1 MRDLS
6 LPSHDAPMT
15 EPSQSLEDTAL
26 DWVVLLNSGKAT
38 AADQLAYQ
46 QWRDMSPEHQVL
58 ADDAQSL
65 WAMLGHTPTA
75 RQFETSKKSAVRR
88 ARAWWPALAA
98 SVALAVAGTMGWQQ
112 WPALNSD
119 FHTGTGQ
126 QKTVMLA
133 DGSKVILNSAS
144 ALSLEFS
151 NDERRV
157 ILREGEALFEPAAD
171 TRPFVVRSGD
181 ERLQASGGAFS
192 VRRDGDA
199 LTLVVSAGQVQLSG
213 AHQPVMVQADQRLE
227 HRSGQPL
234 LAQQKVDAASL
245 TAWQRGKLIFNGR
258 PLGEVIGELER
269 YQHGR
274 ILISD
279 RELAALPVSGVFELN
294 DPQGS
299 LRTLEQRYPLK
310 VTYLPWLAVLH

>member
-6 LPSHDAPMT
+6 LSSHDATMT
-15 EPSQSLEDTAL
+15 DTPQSLEDTAL

-38 AADQLAYQ
+38 TEDQRAYQ
-46 QWRDMSPEHQVL
+46 QWRALSAEHQAV
-58 ADDAQSL
+58 ADEAQAL
-65 WAMLGHTPTA
+65 WVMLGHTPTA
-75 RQFETSKKSAVRR
+75 RQFQPPQAVVRR
-88 ARAWWPALAA
+88 ARARWPALAA
-98 SVALAVAGTMGWQQ
+98 SVVLAVAGLAGWQQ
-112 WPALNSD
+112 WPTLNSD
-119 FHTGTGQ
+119 YHTGVGQ
-126 QKTVMLA
+126 QQTVTLA
-133 DGSKVILNSAS
+133 DGSKVILNSSS
-144 ALSLEFS
+144 AVSVAFS
-151 NDERRV
+151 ADERTV
-157 ILREGEALFEPAAD
+157 ILRAGEALFEPVND
-171 TRPFVVRSGD
+171 SRPFVVRSGD
-181 ERLQASGGAFS
+181 ERLQASNAVFS
-192 VRRDGDA
+192 VRREGDA
-199 LTLVVSAGQVQLSG
+199 LTLVVGSGQVQLSG
-213 AHQPVMVQADQRLE
+213 AHQPVLVQADQRLE
-227 HRSGQPL
+227 HQSGQPL
-234 LAQQKVDAASL
+234 FAQQNVDAASL

>member
-6 LPSHDAPMT
+6 LSSHDAPMT

-38 AADQLAYQ
+38 AADQLAYE
-46 QWRDMSPEHQVL
+46 QWRALSPEHQGV
-58 ADDAQSL
+58 ADEAQSL

-75 RQFETSKKSAVRR
+75 RQFKAPPPVAHR

-98 SVALAVAGTMGWQQ
+98 SVVLAVAGVFGWQQ

-119 FHTGTGQ
+119 YHTGVGQ
-126 QKTVMLA
+126 QQTVTLA

-144 ALSLEFS
+144 ALSLAFS
-151 NDERRV
+151 ADERTV

-171 TRPFVVRSGD
+171 ARPFVVRSGD

-213 AHQPVMVQADQRLE
+213 AHQPVLVQADQRLQ
-227 HRSGQPL
+227 HQSGQPL

>member
-1 MRDLS
+1 
-6 LPSHDAPMT
+6 MT

-38 AADQLAYQ
+38 ADDQRAYQ
-46 QWRDMSPEHQVL
+46 HWRSLSAEHQVV
-58 ADDAQSL
+58 ADEAQAL

-75 RQFETSKKSAVRR
+75 KQFKAAPPAGRR
-88 ARAWWPALAA
+88 LKTWWPALAA
-98 SVALAVAGTMGWQQ
+98 SVVLAVAGLAGWQQ
-112 WPALNSD
+112 WPMLNSD
-119 FHTGTGQ
+119 YHTSVGQ
-126 QKTVMLA
+126 QQIVTLA
-133 DGSKVILNSAS
+133 DGSKIILNSAS
-144 ALSLEFS
+144 AVSVVFS
-151 NDERRV
+151 ADERTV
-157 ILREGEALFEPAAD
+157 ILRAGEALFEPATDA
-171 TRPFVVRSGD
+171 RPFVVRSGD
-181 ERLQASGGAFS
+181 EQMQAGNAVFS

-199 LTLVVSAGQVQLSG
+199 LTLVVSAGQVQLKGS
-213 AHQPVMVQADQRLE
+213 HQPVVVQADQRLAYQ
-227 HRSGQPL
+227 SGQPL

-258 PLGEVIGELER
+258 PLAEVMGELER
-269 YQHGR
+269 YQHGK
-274 ILISD
+274 IVISD

>member
-1 MRDLS
+1 
-6 LPSHDAPMT
+6 MT
-15 EPSQSLEDTAL
+15 DSAQSLEDIAL

-38 AADQLAYQ
+38 AEDQQAYQ
-46 QWRDMSPEHQVL
+46 QWRALSEEHQRVT
-58 ADDAQSL
+58 DDAQSL

-75 RQFETSKKSAVRR
+75 RQFQAPQPASRR
-88 ARAWWPALAA
+88 AKVWWPALAA
-98 SVALAVAGTMGWQQ
+98 SVVLAVAGLVGWQQ
-112 WPALNSD
+112 WPMLNSD
-119 FHTGTGQ
+119 YHTSVGQ
-126 QKTVMLA
+126 LQTVTLA
-133 DGSKVILNSAS
+133 DGSKIILNSAS
-144 ALSLEFS
+144 AVSVAFS
-151 NDERRV
+151 ADERSV
-157 ILREGEALFEPAAD
+157 ILRAGEALFEPAVEA
-171 TRPFVVRSGD
+171 RPFVVRSGN
-181 ERLQASGGAFS
+181 ELIQAGNGVFS
-192 VRRDGDA
+192 VRREGDA
-199 LTLVVSAGQVQLSG
+199 LTLVVSAGQVQLKG
-213 AHQPVMVQADQRLE
+213 AHQPVLVQADQRLALQ
-227 HRSGQPL
+227 SGQPL
-234 LAQQKVDAASL
+234 LAQQKVDAVSL

>member
-1 MRDLS
+1 MRDLPHS
-6 LPSHDAPMT
+6 GVDDTMT
-15 EPSQSLEDTAL
+15 DLSQSLEDTAL

-38 AADQLAYQ
+38 ADDQRAYE
-46 QWRDMSPEHQVL
+46 QWRALSAEHQVM
-58 ADDAQSL
+58 ADEAQAL

-75 RQFETSKKSAVRR
+75 KQFKTAPPAASR
-88 ARAWWPALAA
+88 AKTWWPALAA
-98 SVALAVAGTMGWQQ
+98 SVVLAVASLAGWQQ
-112 WPALNSD
+112 WPMLDSD
-119 FHTGTGQ
+119 YHTGVGQ
-126 QKTVMLA
+126 QQSVTLA
-133 DGSKVILNSAS
+133 DGSKIILNSSS
-144 ALSLEFS
+144 AVSVNYS
-151 NDERRV
+151 ADARTV
-157 ILREGEALFEPAAD
+157 ILRAGEALFEPVAEA
-171 TRPFVVRSGD
+171 RPFVVRSG
-181 ERLQASGGAFS
+181 EEQLQAGNGVFS

-199 LTLVVSAGQVQLSG
+199 LTLVVSAGQVQLIG
-213 AHQPVMVQADQRLE
+213 GHQPMLVQADQRLE
-227 HRSGQPL
+227 FQPGQPL

-258 PLGEVIGELER
+258 PLAEVIGELER

-299 LRTLEQRYPLK
+299 LKTLEQRYPLK

>member
-6 LPSHDAPMT
+6 LSSHDAAMT
-15 EPSQSLEDTAL
+15 DPSQSLEDTAL

-38 AADQLAYQ
+38 AADRLAYQ
-46 QWRDMSPEHQVL
+46 QWCSESPVHQTL
-58 ADDAQSL
+58 ADEAQML
-65 WAMLGHTPTA
+65 WSMIGQTSTA
-75 RQFETSKKSAVRR
+75 RQHPKTHPAARR
-88 ARAWWPALAA
+88 RRHWWPALAA
-98 SVALAVAGTMGWQQ
+98 SVVLAIAGVTGWQQ
-112 WPALNSD
+112 WPALSSD
-119 FHTGTGQ
+119 YHTSVGQ
-126 QKTVMLA
+126 QQRVTLP
-133 DGSKVILNSAS
+133 DGSQVVLNSAS
-144 ALSLEFS
+144 AFSLAYS
-151 NDERRV
+151 NDERTV
-157 ILREGEALFEPAAD
+157 ILREGEALFEPASD
-171 TRPFVVRSGD
+171 PRPFVVRIGD

-199 LTLVVSAGQVQLSG
+199 VTLVVSTGQVQLSG
-213 AHQPVMVQADQRLE
+213 QHQPMLVQANQRLE
-227 HRSGQPL
+227 HQPGQPL
-234 LAQQKVDAASL
+234 LAGQKVDAASL

>member
-1 MRDLS
+1 
-6 LPSHDAPMT
+6 MT
-15 EPSQSLEDTAL
+15 DSPQSLEDTAL

-38 AADQLAYQ
+38 AEDQRAYQ
-46 QWRDMSPEHQVL
+46 QWRALSAEHQAV
-58 ADDAQSL
+58 ADEAQSL

-75 RQFETSKKSAVRR
+75 RQLKPQPVARR

-98 SVALAVAGTMGWQQ
+98 SVVLAVAGLVGWQQ
-112 WPALNSD
+112 WPTLNSD
-119 FHTGTGQ
+119 YHTGVGQ
-126 QKTVMLA
+126 QQTVTLA
-133 DGSKVILNSAS
+133 DGSKVILNSSS
-144 ALSLEFS
+144 AVSVTFS
-151 NDERRV
+151 ADERTV
-157 ILREGEALFEPAAD
+157 ILRAGEALFEPVND
-171 TRPFVVRSGD
+171 SRPFVVRSGD
-181 ERLQASGGAFS
+181 ERLQSSNGVFS
-192 VRRDGDA
+192 VRREGDA
-199 LTLVVSAGQVQLSG
+199 LTLVVGSGQVQLSG
-213 AHQPVMVQADQRLE
+213 AHQPVLVQADQRLE

-234 LAQQKVDAASL
+234 FEQQNVDAASL